1 MQEIIK
7 GELNVKEIVFSDK
20 EVSGDNI
27 KSMRSGD
34 NFVSLDINV
43 SEELLKEG
51 ILNEILRALQVARK
65 EKGCKVG
72 EFVDIEYT
80 ADSKEILSVI
90 QENREKIMKEI
101 HITSMS
107 ENKNIQDGKLIKIG
121 DGNLSV
127 VIL

>member
-1 MQEIIK
+1 MNIK
-7 GELNVKEIVFSDK
+7 EVIFSNQ

-51 ILNEILRALQVARK
+51 MLNEILRALQVARK
-65 EKGCKVG
+65 EKGCRVG
-72 EFVDIEYT
+72 QFVDIEYT

-121 DGNLSV
+121 DGNLSI